1 MRRTYGTEN
10 LLTAIGQ
17 ALEYGSVEY
26 AGIVNVLQQL
36 RSDSTPSYNSNWL
49 SEKYPEL
56 AAKSCRTEYDLS
68 RYANVHKGGQY
79 VMNTVPQLL
88 DALKMRGALSCYDQL
103 RQSIQDREQLLIRVL
118 ETEVQYRRE
127 RAMKRRLSQ
136 AKFPV
141 DKEWVELDRSL
152 NPSIDFEGIEKL
164 FDGDFVQQRRNVCF
178 IGTQGTGKTHSLI
191 SLGRELC
198 RKGHSVRFYTACELV
213 NVLEEAK
220 RDLMLTKVMNAL
232 LKPKLLILD
241 ELGFVPFSDN
251 GARLLFDVFASRYE
265 RGSTAVS
272 TNLSLD
278 KWVEVFGSVELTAAL
293 VDRFCHRAEIFA
305 FKGESVRLFQAAAS
319 KKSG

>member
-1 MRRTYGTEN
+1 M
-10 LLTAIGQ
+10 
-17 ALEYGSVEY
+17 
-26 AGIVNVLQQL
+26 
-36 RSDSTPSYNSNWL
+36 
-49 SEKYPEL
+49 
-56 AAKSCRTEYDLS
+56 
-68 RYANVHKGGQY
+68 
-79 VMNTVPQLL
+79 
-88 DALKMRGALSCYDQL
+88 
-103 RQSIQDREQLLIRVL
+103 
-118 ETEVQYRRE
+118 QYRRE
-127 RAMKRRLSQ
+127 RALKRRLSQ

-141 DKEWVELDRSL
+141 EKEWVELDRSL
-152 NPSIDFEGIEKL
+152 NPSIDFDGIETL
-164 FDGDFVQQRRNVCF
+164 LDGEFIKQRRNLCF

-198 RKGHSVRFYTACELV
+198 RKGHPVRFYTACELV

-220 RDLMLTKVMNAL
+220 RDLMLTTVMKAL
-232 LKPKLLILD
+232 LKPKLLIID

-293 VDRFCHRAEIFA
+293 IDRFCHRAEIFA
-305 FKGESVRLFQAAAS
+305 FKGESVRLFQAAAG